1 MRRHAA
7 RRAPWAVR
15 LSPRLLLILLLPRAR
30 AREGG
35 VAVPAQGGRHVT
47 SRHASPPPRLAFLDP
62 SAASPLL
69 RLPPCRPCHAS
80 APSFRF
86 RLLPCPLSS
95 SHHLRNLAAHLLVAR
110 PLARFP
116 VPAFFILRAGWVLWR
131 SVAFLDQRKKERGKK
146 KRAFYLAAAGG

>member
-7 RRAPWAVR
+7 RRAPMWPCVSFLA
-15 LSPRLLLILLLPRAR
+15 SSSS
-30 AREGG
+30 REGG

-95 SHHLRNLAAHLLVAR
+95 SHLLRNLAAHLLVAR

>member
-7 RRAPWAVR
+7 RRAPMWPCVSFLASSSSR
-15 LSPRLLLILLLPRAR
+15 CPAR
-30 AREGG
+30 AR
-35 VAVPAQGGRHVT
+35 GRASLCQRGADVT
-47 SRHASPPPRLAFLDP
+47 SPHPLLAWLFLTR
-62 SAASPLL
+62 LL
-69 RLPPCRPCHAS
+69 RLHYSASRRPCRPCHAS

-95 SHHLRNLAAHLLVAR
+95 SHLLRNLAAHLLVAR

-131 SVAFLDQRKKERGKK
+131 SVAFLDQRKKERKK

>member
-1 MRRHAA
+1 MW
-7 RRAPWAVR
+7 PCV
-15 LSPRLLLILLLPRAR
+15 SLLASSSSCCCLAIAR
-30 AREGG
+30 AREASLCQRGED
-35 VAVPAQGGRHVT
+35 VT

-95 SHHLRNLAAHLLVAR
+95 SRLLRNLAAHLLVAR

-116 VPAFFILRAGWVLWR
+116 VPAFFILRAGRVLWR